1 MGKKG
6 NGNGN
11 GAGNIPLWWM
21 GISFF
26 IYYSS
31 LSTCP
36 DDWISLYLPSLPSGS
51 LLLYFFFFFAGYLL
65 YPPSCRFLEP
75 FCLHS
80 RSGEHGFGAV
90 GRNRIGMGFRERT
103 RVEVSTAWTA
113 VCW

>member
-51 LLLYFFFFFAGYLL
+51 LLLYFFFFLL
-65 YPPSCRFLEP
+65 GTFYIHLRVGSWNHFVYILDRESMALEP
-75 FCLHS
+75 
-80 RSGEHGFGAV
+80 
-90 GRNRIGMGFRERT
+90 
-103 RVEVSTAWTA
+103 
-113 VCW
+113 